1 MLHQMKKRTPGKA
14 EEPIHS
20 HQHAVQFYGS
30 DDALFTTVAGFLS
43 EGLVAGQPAVVIA
56 TESHTESILEHL
68 SARFIDV
75 ERAKHIG
82 DLIILDADNTL
93 ATFMKD
99 DGPDSTCFKRHV
111 GDVIAQA
118 LGGRVRTPVRAYGE
132 MVDVLWKQDKPEAAI
147 KLEILW
153 NELATTH
160 AFSLLCGYSMG
171 NFYKQTQQYE
181 AVCAQHTHVIKLDEK
196 VIPFERRK
204 VARSAVRSA

>member
-1 MLHQMKKRTPGKA
+1 MKKRTPGK
-14 EEPIHS
+14 EPIHA
-20 HQHAVQFYGS
+20 HQHAVQFYGN

-56 TESHTESILEHL
+56 TESHTRSILEHL
-68 SARFIDV
+68 QARFIDV
-75 ERAKHIG
+75 DRAKHIG
-82 DLIILDADNTL
+82 DLILLDADNTL

-99 DGPDSTCFKRHV
+99 DEPEPACFKRHV

-132 MVDVLWKQDKPEAAI
+132 MVDVLWKQEKAEAAI

-171 NFYKQTQQYE
+171 NFYKQTRQYE

-196 VIPFERRK
+196 IIPFERRR
-204 VARSAVRSA
+204 VARSA

>member
-1 MLHQMKKRTPGKA
+1 MLFWPWMLKRTQATDAGHP
-14 EEPIHS
+14 
-20 HQHAVQFYGS
+20 HQHAVQFYGNE
-30 DDALFTTVAGFLS
+30 DALFTTVAGFLS

-56 TESHTESILEHL
+56 TASHTGSILEHL
-68 SARFIDV
+68 KGRFIDV

-82 DLIILDADNTL
+82 DLIILDADDTL

-99 DGPDSTCFKRHV
+99 DEPDPSSFNRHV
-111 GDVIAQA
+111 GDVIGQA

-132 MVDVLWKQDKPEAAI
+132 MVDVLWKQQKPEAAI

-181 AVCAQHTHVIKLDEK
+181 AVCAQHTRVITSNENIL
-196 VIPFERRK
+196 PFERRK
-204 VARSAVRSA
+204 FARSA

>member
-1 MLHQMKKRTPGKA
+1 MPKGTAHK
-14 EEPIHS
+14 EPVHV
-20 HQHAVQFYGS
+20 HQHAVQFYGN

-56 TESHTESILEHL
+56 TESHTASILDHL
-68 SARFIDV
+68 TARFIDV

-82 DLIILDADNTL
+82 DLIILDADDTL
-93 ATFMKD
+93 ATFMRD
-99 DGPDSTCFKRHV
+99 DAPDPSSFKRHV
-111 GDVIAQA
+111 GDVIGQA

-132 MVDVLWKQDKPEAAI
+132 MVDVLWKQEKPEAAI

-181 AVCAQHTHVIKLDEK
+181 AVCAQHTHVIRMDDN
-196 VIPFERRK
+196 VIPFERRR
-204 VARSAVRSA
+204 VARTA

>member
-1 MLHQMKKRTPGKA
+1 MKQRTPAKDPVHA
-14 EEPIHS
+14 
-20 HQHAVQFYGS
+20 HQHAVQFYGN

-68 SARFIDV
+68 QARFIDV

-99 DGPDSTCFKRHV
+99 DEPDPSCFKRHV
-111 GDVIAQA
+111 GDVITQA

-132 MVDVLWKQDKPEAAI
+132 MVDVLWKQQKPEAAI

-153 NELATTH
+153 NELAATH
-160 AFSLLCGYSMG
+160 AFSLLCGYSIG

-181 AVCAQHTHVIKLDEK
+181 AVCALHTQVIKPDEK

-204 VARSAVRSA
+204 VLRMA

>member
-1 MLHQMKKRTPGKA
+1 MKKRTPVEGPNHA
-14 EEPIHS
+14 

-30 DDALFTTVAGFLS
+30 DAALFTTVAGFLS

-68 SARFIDV
+68 AARFIDV
-75 ERAKHIG
+75 DRAKHIG
-82 DLIILDADNTL
+82 DLIILDADSTL

-99 DGPDSTCFKRHV
+99 DAPDSTCFKRHV

-132 MVDVLWKQDKPEAAI
+132 MVDVLWKQGKPEAAI

-160 AFSLLCGYSMG
+160 ALSLLCGYSMG

-196 VIPFERRK
+196 IIPVERRK
-204 VARSAVRSA
+204 IARSVSRAG

>member
-1 MLHQMKKRTPGKA
+1 MLAGMKKRDAHQDPV
-14 EEPIHS
+14 HV
-20 HQHAVQFYGS
+20 HQHAVQFYGNEA
-30 DDALFTTVAGFLS
+30 ALFTTVAGFLS

-68 SARFIDV
+68 TARFIDV

-93 ATFMKD
+93 ATFMQD
-99 DGPDSTCFKRHV
+99 DRPDAACFKRHV

-132 MVDVLWKQDKPEAAI
+132 MVDVLWKQEKAEAAI

-171 NFYKQTQQYE
+171 NFYKQTQQYD
-181 AVCAQHTHVIKLDEK
+181 AICAQHTHVIKTDEK
-196 VIPFERRK
+196 VIPFERRQ
-204 VARSAVRSA
+204 VARFA

>member
-1 MLHQMKKRTPGKA
+1 MLARMKSASAQKDPV
-14 EEPIHS
+14 HV
-20 HQHAVQFYGS
+20 HQHAVQFYGN
-30 DDALFTTVAGFLS
+30 DDALFTTVAGFVS

-56 TESHTESILEHL
+56 TKSHADSILEHL
-68 SARFIDV
+68 TGRFIDV

-82 DLIILDADNTL
+82 DLIVLDADNTL
-93 ATFMKD
+93 ATFMKAD
-99 DGPDSTCFKRHV
+99 EPDPTCFKRHV

-132 MVDVLWKQDKPEAAI
+132 MVDVLWKQQKPEAAI

-171 NFYKQTQQYE
+171 NFYKQTQQYD
-181 AVCAQHTHVIKLDEK
+181 AVCAQHTRVIKSHEN
-196 VIPFERRK
+196 VVPFERRR
-204 VARSAVRSA
+204 VARTA

>member
-1 MLHQMKKRTPGKA
+1 MKKKAPPGT
-14 EEPIHS
+14 EPVHK
-20 HQHAVQFYGS
+20 HQHAVQFYG
-30 DDALFTTVAGFLS
+30 DEDALFTTVAGFVS
-43 EGLVAGQPAVVIA
+43 EGLVAGQPAVLIA
-56 TESHTESILEHL
+56 TESHTPSILEQL

-82 DLIILDADNTL
+82 DLIVLDAENTL

-99 DGPDSTCFKRHV
+99 DEPDTTCFKRHV

-171 NFYKQTQQYE
+171 NFYQQAEKLE
-181 AVCAQHTHVIKLDEK
+181 AVCAQHTHVFKSEHN
-196 VIPFERRK
+196 VVPFERRK
-204 VARSAVRSA
+204 VVRMA

>member
-1 MLHQMKKRTPGKA
+1 MKKKA
-14 EEPIHS
+14 APSKEPIHK
-20 HQHAVQFYGS
+20 HQHAVQFYG
-30 DDALFTTVAGFLS
+30 DEDALFTTVAGFVS
-43 EGLVAGQPAVVIA
+43 EGLVAGQPAVLIA

-68 SARFIDV
+68 AARFIDI

-82 DLIILDADNTL
+82 DLIVLDAENTL

-99 DGPDSTCFKRHV
+99 DEPDPTCFKRHV
-111 GDVIAQA
+111 GDVIGQA

-132 MVDVLWKQDKPEAAI
+132 MVDVLWKQDKPQAAI

-171 NFYKQTQQYE
+171 NFYKQAQQFE
-181 AVCAQHTHVIKLDEK
+181 AVCAQHTHVIKPEEK

-204 VARSAVRSA
+204 VARMATA

>member
-1 MLHQMKKRTPGKA
+1 MPTLSAQC
-14 EEPIHS
+14 EPAHA

-30 DDALFTTVAGFLS
+30 DVALFTNVASFLS
-43 EGLVAGQPAVVIA
+43 EGLVAGQPAVIIA
-56 TESHTESILEHL
+56 NQSHTDSILEHL
-68 SARFIDV
+68 RARFIDV

-82 DLIILDADNTL
+82 DLIILDADDTL

-99 DGPDSTCFKRHV
+99 DEPDPSSFKRHV

-132 MVDVLWKQDKPEAAI
+132 MVDVLWKQQKPEAAI

-160 AFSLLCGYSMG
+160 AFSLLCAYAIG

-181 AVCAQHTHVIKLDEK
+181 AVCAQHTRVIKMDEK

-204 VARSAVRSA
+204 VARTA

>member
-1 MLHQMKKRTPGKA
+1 MKKRVSHQDPVHA
-14 EEPIHS
+14 
-20 HQHAVQFYGS
+20 HQHAVQFYGNEA
-30 DDALFTTVAGFLS
+30 ALFTTVAGFLS

-56 TESHTESILEHL
+56 TESHTQSILEHL
-68 SARFIDV
+68 TARFIDV

-82 DLIILDADNTL
+82 DLIVLDVDNTL
-93 ATFMKD
+93 ATFMKAD
-99 DGPDSTCFKRHV
+99 EPDSTSFKRHV
-111 GDVIAQA
+111 GDVIGQA

-132 MVDVLWKQDKPEAAI
+132 MVDVLWKEEKPEAAI

-160 AFSLLCGYSMG
+160 AFSLLCAYSMG

-204 VARSAVRSA
+204 VARSA

>member
-1 MLHQMKKRTPGKA
+1 MQHAPRESDRFDQ
-14 EEPIHS
+14 
-20 HQHAVQFYGS
+20 HQHAVQFYG
-30 DDALFTTVAGFLS
+30 DEGALFTTVAGFLS
-43 EGLVAGQPAVVIA
+43 EGLVAGQPAVLIA
-56 TESHTESILEHL
+56 TESHTTAILEHL

-82 DLIILDADNTL
+82 DLIVLDADNTL

-99 DGPDSTCFKRHV
+99 DEPDSTCFKHHV

-160 AFSLLCGYSMG
+160 LFSLLCGYSMG
-171 NFYKQTQQYE
+171 NFYKQTQQFE
-181 AVCAQHTHVIKLDEK
+181 AVCAQHTHVFKAEET
-196 VIPFERRK
+196 VVPFERRK
-204 VARSAVRSA
+204 IVRTV